1 MSQIVP
7 PLAAVLADFPDFRD
21 PRGVRHPL
29 PAVLLLSCVA
39 MLCGAR
45 GESAI
50 AEWAENY
57 GEMWRAPLGFTRPDG
72 PSQSTV
78 QRLFKGLDCA
88 LLETRLGQWATQVI
102 ATCPVPLDGPVPFE
116 AMAIDGKTL
125 RCSAK
130 CGADDA
136 HLLSAFSQRLG
147 VVLGHAA
154 QGAPAVPDKTNEIT
168 AIDDLLTRLVL
179 TGWVVT
185 MDALFTQADIAQA
198 ICDAGGDY
206 LMEVKGNQPSLHDDL
221 TFLFADPDAACVRAQ
236 ERRMHGGR
244 IEQRILRASSELTG
258 YIAWPGMAQA
268 VCMERRVTE
277 KATGETHSE
286 VAYAIT
292 SLAPHHATPA
302 QLLVLWRE
310 HWQIENKLHWIR
322 DVTFD
327 EDRSTVRAGD
337 IPQVMATLRSTAISV
352 ARLHGA
358 TNIAAACRR
367 YAAQPALALAAIG
380 LSLDFE

>member
-1 MSQIVP
+1 MPQIVP

-29 PAVLLLSCVA
+29 RAVLLLSCVA

-50 AEWAENY
+50 AEWAANY
-57 GEMWRAPLGFTRPDG
+57 GATWRAPLGFTRPDG

-78 QRLFKGLDCA
+78 QRIFKGIDCEI
-88 LLETRLGQWATQVI
+88 LEHRLGQWAAQVI
-102 ATCPVPLDGPVPFE
+102 AHHPAAVDAPVPFE

-125 RCSAK
+125 RGSAR

-147 VVLGHAA
+147 VVLG
-154 QGAPAVPDKTNEIT
+154 QVAVPDKTNEIT
-168 AIDDLLTRLVL
+168 AIDDLLARLVL
-179 TGWVVT
+179 TGWVIT
-185 MDALFTQADIAQA
+185 TDALLTQADIAQT
-198 ICDAGGDY
+198 IRDAGGDY
-206 LMEVKGNQPSLHDDL
+206 LMAVKENQPTLYDDL
-221 TFLFADPDAACVRAQ
+221 VLLFADADAACLHAEEV
-236 ERRMHGGR
+236 RMHGGR
-244 IEQRILRASSELTG
+244 IERRVLRASTELVG
-258 YIAWPGMAQA
+258 YTDWPGLAQA
-268 VCMERRVTE
+268 LCVERRVTH
-277 KATGETHSE
+277 KATGETRAAA
-286 VAYAIT
+286 AYAIT
-292 SLAPHHATPA
+292 SLAPTVATPA

-310 HWQIENKLHWIR
+310 HWHIENQSHWIR

-327 EDRSTVRAGD
+327 EDRSTVRAGR
-337 IPQVMATLRSTAISV
+337 IPQVMAALRNAAIGL

-367 YAAQPALALAAIG
+367 YAAQPALALAALG
-380 LSLDFE
+380 LTLDFA

>member
-1 MSQIVP
+1 MPQIVP
-7 PLAAVLADFPDFRD
+7 PLAAVLTDFPDFRD

-29 PAVLLLSCVA
+29 LAVLLLSCVA

-57 GEMWRAPLGFTRPDG
+57 GARWRAPLGFTHPDG

-78 QRLFKGLDCA
+78 QRIFKGLDCA
-88 LLETRLGQWATQVI
+88 LLETRLGQWAARVI
-102 ATCPVPLDGPVPFE
+102 AACPAATAPPVPFE

-125 RCSAK
+125 RGSAK
-130 CGADDA
+130 CGAADA

-147 VVLGHAA
+147 VVLG
-154 QGAPAVPDKTNEIT
+154 QVAVPDKTNEIT
-168 AIDDLLTRLVL
+168 AIDDLLARLVL

-185 MDALFTQADIAQA
+185 TDALFTQADIAQT

-206 LMEVKGNQPSLHDDL
+206 LMEVKGNQPTLHDDL
-221 TFLFADPDAACVRAQ
+221 TALFADPDAACVQAEETQ
-236 ERRMHGGR
+236 LHGGR
-244 IEQRILRASSELTG
+244 IERRVLRAAMELTG
-258 YIAWPGMAQA
+258 YTDWPGLAQA
-268 VCMERRVTE
+268 LCVERRVTD
-277 KATGETHSE
+277 KATGELHTE
-286 VAYAIT
+286 VAYAVT
-292 SLAPHHATPA
+292 SLAPAVATPA

-310 HWQIENKLHWIR
+310 HWHIENKLHWIR

-337 IPQVMATLRSTAISV
+337 SPQVMATLRSTAISV

-367 YAAQPALALAAIG
+367 YAAQPARALAAIG
-380 LSLDFE
+380 LILDFE

>member
-29 PAVLLLSCVA
+29 LAVLLLSCVA

-57 GEMWRAPLGFTRPDG
+57 GETWRAPLGFTRPHG

-78 QRLFKGLDCA
+78 QRLFKGLDCD
-88 LLETRLGQWATQVI
+88 LLEARLGEWATAVL
-102 ATCPVPLDGPVPFE
+102 ACTPALAAAPLPFE

-125 RCSAK
+125 RGSAK
-130 CGADDA
+130 CGAVDA
-136 HLLSAFSQRLG
+136 HLLSAFCQRLG
-147 VVLGHAA
+147 VVLG
-154 QGAPAVPDKTNEIT
+154 QVAVPDKTNEIT
-168 AIDDLLTRLVL
+168 AIDALLARLTL

-185 MDALFTQADIAQA
+185 TDALFTQADIAQTVLA
-198 ICDAGGDY
+198 AGGDY
-206 LMEVKGNQPSLHDDL
+206 LMEVKGNQPTLHDDL
-221 TFLFADPDAACVRAQ
+221 VTLFADPDTACIRA
-236 ERRMHGGR
+236 EEARMHGGR
-244 IEQRILRASSELTG
+244 IERRVLRVSTELTG
-258 YIAWPGMAQA
+258 YLDWPGFAQA
-268 VCMERRVTE
+268 LCVERRVTH
-277 KATGETHSE
+277 KATGETRIE

-292 SLAPHHATPA
+292 SLAPAAATPA
-302 QLLVLWRE
+302 QLLRVWRE
-310 HWQIENKLHWIR
+310 HWHIENKLHWIR

-327 EDRSTVRAGD
+327 EDRSTVRAGR
-337 IPQVMATLRSTAISV
+337 IPQVMATLRSTTISV

-367 YAAQPALALAAIG
+367 YAAQPALALTALG

>member
-29 PAVLLLSCVA
+29 LAVLLLSCVA

-57 GEMWRAPLGFTRPDG
+57 GETWRDPLGFTRPDG

-78 QRLFKGLDCA
+78 QRIFKGIDCA
-88 LLETRLGQWATQVI
+88 LLESRLGQWAARVI
-102 ATCPVPLDGPVPFE
+102 ACCGADAPLPFE

-125 RCSAK
+125 RCSAR
-130 CGADDA
+130 CGAEDA

-147 VVLGHAA
+147 VVLG
-154 QGAPAVPDKTNEIT
+154 QVAVSDKSNEIT
-168 AIDDLLTRLVL
+168 AIDDLLARLIL

-185 MDALFTQADIAQA
+185 TDALFTQTAIAQT

-206 LMEVKGNQPSLHDDL
+206 LMAVKGNQPTLHGDL
-221 TFLFADPDAACVRAQ
+221 TLLFADPDASAACAAETRL
-236 ERRMHGGR
+236 HGGR
-244 IEQRILRASSELTG
+244 IERRVLRASTEL
-258 YIAWPGMAQA
+258 ADFVDWPGMAQA
-268 VCMERRVTE
+268 VCVERRVTH
-277 KATGETHSE
+277 KGTGETRTD

-292 SLAPHHATPA
+292 SLTPTAITPA

-310 HWQIENKLHWIR
+310 HWHIENKLHWIR

-337 IPQVMATLRSTAISV
+337 IPPVMAALRSTAISV

-367 YAAQPALALAAIG
+367 YAAQPAHALAAIG
-380 LSLDFE
+380 LTLDFE

>member
-29 PAVLLLSCVA
+29 CAVLLLSCVA

-57 GEMWRAPLGFTRPDG
+57 GETWRALLGFTRPDG

-78 QRLFKGLDCA
+78 QRLFKGLDCD
-88 LLETRLGQWATQVI
+88 LLESRLGQWATRVI
-102 ATCPVPLDGPVPFE
+102 ATCPAPLDAPVPFE

-125 RCSAK
+125 RCSAR

-147 VVLGHAA
+147 VVLG
-154 QGAPAVPDKTNEIT
+154 QVAVPDKTNEIT
-168 AIDDLLTRLVL
+168 AIDDLLARLIL

-185 MDALFTQADIAQA
+185 TDALFTQADIAQA
-198 ICDAGGDY
+198 IRDAGGDY
-206 LMEVKGNQPSLHDDL
+206 LMEVKGNQPTLHDEL
-221 TFLFADPDAACVRAQ
+221 MSLFADPDAVCVRA
-236 ERRMHGGR
+236 EETRLHGGR
-244 IEQRILRASSELTG
+244 IEWRVLRASSELVG
-258 YIAWPGMAQA
+258 YTDWPGLAQA
-268 VCMERRVTE
+268 LCMERRVTQ
-277 KATGETHSE
+277 KATGETQTE

-292 SLAPHHATPA
+292 SLAPTVATPA
-302 QLLVLWRE
+302 HLLVLWRE
-310 HWQIENKLHWIR
+310 HWHIENKLHWIR

-337 IPQVMATLRSTAISV
+337 IPQVMATLRSTAIGV

-380 LSLDFE
+380 LTPRL

>member
-29 PAVLLLSCVA
+29 HAVLSLSCVA

-57 GEMWRAPLGFTRPDG
+57 GERWRAPLGFTRPDG
-72 PSQSTV
+72 PCQSTV
-78 QRLFKGLDCA
+78 QRIFKGLDCDA
-88 LLETRLGQWATQVI
+88 LEARLGQWAAQVI
-102 ATCPVPLDGPVPFE
+102 ACCPALIDTPLPFE

-125 RCSAK
+125 RCSAR
-130 CGADDA
+130 CGAADA

-147 VVLGHAA
+147 VVLG
-154 QGAPAVPDKTNEIT
+154 QVAVPDKTNEIT
-168 AIDDLLTRLVL
+168 AIDDLLARLVL

-185 MDALFTQADIAQA
+185 TDALFTQTPIAQT

-206 LMEVKGNQPSLHDDL
+206 LMEVKGNQPTLHTDL
-221 TFLFADPDAACVRAQ
+221 VLLFADPDTAAACTQ
-236 ERRMHGGR
+236 ETRLHGGR
-244 IEQRILRASSELTG
+244 IEQRTLRASTELTG
-258 YIAWPGMAQA
+258 FVAWPGFAQA
-268 VCMERRVTE
+268 LCMERRVTD
-277 KATGETHSE
+277 KATGETRAE
-286 VAYAIT
+286 TAYAIT
-292 SLAPHHATPA
+292 SLAPTATTPA

-310 HWQIENKLHWIR
+310 HWHIENKLHWIR

-337 IPQVMATLRSTAISV
+337 IPQVMAALRSTAISV

-367 YAAQPALALAAIG
+367 YAAQPAYALAAIG
-380 LSLDFE
+380 LGFDFA

>member
-1 MSQIVP
+1 MAQIVP

-57 GEMWRAPLGFTRPDG
+57 GETWRTPLGFTRPDG

-78 QRLFKGLDCA
+78 QRLFKGLDCD
-88 LLETRLGQWATQVI
+88 LLESRLGQWATQVI
-102 ATCPVPLDGPVPFE
+102 ATCPVPLDAPLPFE

-125 RCSAK
+125 RCSAR

-147 VVLGHAA
+147 VVLG
-154 QGAPAVPDKTNEIT
+154 QVAVPDKTNEIT
-168 AIDDLLTRLVL
+168 AIDDLLARLIL

-185 MDALFTQADIAQA
+185 TDALFTQAEIAQA
-198 ICDAGGDY
+198 IRDAGGDY
-206 LMEVKGNQPSLHDDL
+206 LMAVKGNQPTLHDDL
-221 TFLFADPDAACVRAQ
+221 ISLFADPDAACVRAE

-244 IEQRILRASSELTG
+244 IEWRVLRASSELVG
-258 YIAWPGMAQA
+258 YTDWPGLAQA

-277 KATGETHSE
+277 KATGETHTE
-286 VAYAIT
+286 AAYAIT
-292 SLAPHHATPA
+292 SLAPTAATPA

-310 HWQIENKLHWIR
+310 HWHIENKLHWIR

-327 EDRSTVRAGD
+327 EDRSTVRAGR
-337 IPQVMATLRSTAISV
+337 IPQVMATLRSTAIGV

-358 TNIAAACRR
+358 TNLAAACRR
-367 YAAQPALALAAIG
+367 YAAQPARALAAIG
-380 LSLDFE
+380 LNPRL

>member
-29 PAVLLLSCVA
+29 CAVLLLSCVA

-57 GEMWRAPLGFTRPDG
+57 GATWRVPLGFTRPDG

-78 QRLFKGLDCA
+78 QRIFAGIDSD
-88 LLETRLGQWATQVI
+88 LLENRLAAWARQVI
-102 ATCPVPLDGPVPFE
+102 ASCPAPAIAPLPFE

-125 RCSAK
+125 RGSAK
-130 CGADDA
+130 CGAVDA

-147 VVLGHAA
+147 VVLG
-154 QGAPAVPDKTNEIT
+154 QVAVPDKTNEIT
-168 AIDDLLTRLVL
+168 AIDDLLARLVL
-179 TGWVVT
+179 TGWVIT
-185 MDALFTQADIAQA
+185 TDALFTQTEIARA
-198 ICDAGGDY
+198 IRDAGGDY
-206 LMEVKGNQPSLHDDL
+206 LMEVKGNQPRLHDDL
-221 TFLFADPDAACVRAQ
+221 TLLFADAAAPCRCA
-236 ERRMHGGR
+236 EETRLHGGR
-244 IEQRILRASSELTG
+244 IERRMLRASTELTG
-258 YIAWPGMAQA
+258 YTDWPGMAQA
-268 VCMERRVTE
+268 LCVERRVTH
-277 KATGETHSE
+277 KATGETHTE
-286 VAYAIT
+286 RAYAIT
-292 SLAPHHATPA
+292 SLTPTAITPA
-302 QLLVLWRE
+302 QLLVVWRE
-310 HWQIENKLHWIR
+310 HWHIENRLHWVR

-327 EDRSTVRAGD
+327 EDRSTVRAGT
-337 IPQVMATLRSTAISV
+337 IPQVMAALRSTAISV

-367 YAAQPALALAAIG
+367 YAAQPALALIAIG
-380 LSLDFE
+380 LTLDFE

>member
-29 PAVLLLSCVA
+29 LAVLLLSCVA

-57 GEMWRAPLGFTRPDG
+57 GATWRAPLGFTRPDG

-78 QRLFKGLDCA
+78 QRIFKGLDCD
-88 LLETRLGQWATQVI
+88 LLEARLGEWATAVL
-102 ATCPVPLDGPVPFE
+102 ACTPALAAAPLPFE

-125 RCSAK
+125 RGSAK
-130 CGADDA
+130 CGAADA
-136 HLLSAFSQRLG
+136 HLLSAFCQRLG
-147 VVLGHAA
+147 VVLG
-154 QGAPAVPDKTNEIT
+154 QVAVSDKTNEIT
-168 AIDDLLTRLVL
+168 AIDDLLAHLTL

-185 MDALFTQADIAQA
+185 TDALFTQADIAHA
-198 ICDAGGDY
+198 VLAAGGDY
-206 LMEVKGNQPSLHDDL
+206 LMEVKGNQPTLHDDL
-221 TFLFADPDAACVRAQ
+221 VTLFADPDTECIQAEEA
-236 ERRMHGGR
+236 RMHGGR
-244 IEQRILRASSELTG
+244 IERRVLRVSTELTG
-258 YIAWPGMAQA
+258 YLDWPGFAQA
-268 VCMERRVTE
+268 LCVERRVTH
-277 KATGETHSE
+277 KATGETRIE
-286 VAYAIT
+286 VSYAIT
-292 SLAPHHATPA
+292 SLAPAAATPA
-302 QLLVLWRE
+302 QLLRVWRE
-310 HWQIENKLHWIR
+310 HWHIENKLHWIR

-327 EDRSTVRAGD
+327 EDRSTVRAGR
-337 IPQVMATLRSTAISV
+337 IPQVMATLRSTTISV

-367 YAAQPALALAAIG
+367 YAAQPALALTALG

>member
-7 PLAAVLADFPDFRD
+7 PLAAVLSDFPDFRD

-29 PAVLLLSCVA
+29 HAVLLLSCVA

-57 GEMWRAPLGFTRPDG
+57 GETWRTPLGFTRPDG

-78 QRLFKGLDCA
+78 QRIFGGIDCDM
-88 LLETRLGQWATQVI
+88 LEGRLAQWAAAVVAQ
-102 ATCPVPLDGPVPFE
+102 CPMPLDAPLPFE
-116 AMAIDGKTL
+116 AMAIDGKAL
-125 RCSAK
+125 RGSAR
-130 CGADDA
+130 CGAEDA

-147 VVLGHAA
+147 VVLG
-154 QGAPAVPDKTNEIT
+154 QVAVPDKTNEIT
-168 AIDDLLTRLVL
+168 AIDDLLARLVL
-179 TGWVVT
+179 TGWVIT
-185 MDALFTQADIAQA
+185 TDALFTQTDIAQT
-198 ICDAGGDY
+198 IRDAGGDY
-206 LMEVKGNQPSLHDDL
+206 LMEVKGNQPTLHAEL
-221 TFLFADPDAACVRAQ
+221 TLLFADAGAPCSRAV

-244 IEQRILRASSELTG
+244 IEQRSLRASTELTG
-258 YIAWPGMAQA
+258 CVGWPGMAQA
-268 VCMERRVTE
+268 VCVERRVTH
-277 KATGETHSE
+277 KATGETHTE
-286 VAYAIT
+286 RAYAIT
-292 SLAPHHATPA
+292 SLAPTAVTPA
-302 QLLVLWRE
+302 QLLVVWRE
-310 HWQIENKLHWIR
+310 HWHIENKLHWIR

-337 IPQVMATLRSTAISV
+337 IPQVMAALRSAAISV

-380 LSLDFE
+380 LTLDFE

>member
-7 PLAAVLADFPDFRD
+7 PLAAILADFPDFRD

-29 PAVLLLSCVA
+29 LAVLLLSCVA

-50 AEWAENY
+50 AEWAKNY
-57 GEMWRAPLGFTRPDG
+57 GATWRALLGFTRPDG

-78 QRLFKGLDCA
+78 QRIFKGLDCA
-88 LLETRLGQWATQVI
+88 LLESRLGQWATQVI
-102 ATCPVPLDGPVPFE
+102 ATCPAPFDAPVPFE

-125 RCSAK
+125 RGSAK
-130 CGADDA
+130 CGAEDA

-147 VVLGHAA
+147 VVLG
-154 QGAPAVPDKTNEIT
+154 QVAVPDKSNEIT
-168 AIDDLLTRLVL
+168 AIDDLLARLVL

-185 MDALFTQADIAQA
+185 TDALFTQQEIART

-206 LMEVKGNQPSLHDDL
+206 LMAVKGNQPTLHADL
-221 TFLFADPDAACVRAQ
+221 TLLFADADAVCQCAEETRL
-236 ERRMHGGR
+236 HSGR
-244 IEQRILRASSELTG
+244 IERRILRTSTELTG
-258 YIAWPGMAQA
+258 CIDWPGLAQA
-268 VCMERRVTE
+268 LCMERRVTE
-277 KATGETHSE
+277 KATGETHTD

-292 SLAPHHATPA
+292 SLASTAATPA

-310 HWQIENKLHWIR
+310 HWHIENKLHWIR

-327 EDRSTVRAGD
+327 EDRSTVRAGR

-367 YAAQPALALAAIG
+367 YAAQPALALAAVG
-380 LSLDFE
+380 LTLDFE

>member
-1 MSQIVP
+1 MTQIVP
-7 PLAAVLADFPDFRD
+7 PLTAVLTDFPDFRD

-29 PAVLLLSCVA
+29 RAVLLLSCVA

-50 AEWAENY
+50 AEWGENY
-57 GEMWRAPLGFTRPDG
+57 GERWRALLGFTHPDG

-78 QRLFKGLDCA
+78 QRIFKGIDCA
-88 LLETRLGQWATQVI
+88 MLETRLGEWAARVI
-102 ATCPVPLDGPVPFE
+102 ACCPAPADAPLPFE

-125 RCSAK
+125 RGSAK
-130 CGADDA
+130 CGAADA

-147 VVLGHAA
+147 VVLG
-154 QGAPAVPDKTNEIT
+154 QVAVADKTNEIT
-168 AIDDLLTRLVL
+168 AIDDLLARLVR

-185 MDALFTQADIAQA
+185 TDALFTQADIAQT

-206 LMEVKGNQPSLHDDL
+206 LMEVKGKQPTLHEDL
-221 TFLFADPDAACVRAQ
+221 RCLFADTDAPCRCAQ
-236 ERRMHGGR
+236 ETRLHGGR
-244 IEQRILRASSELTG
+244 IERRVLRVSTQLTG
-258 YIAWPGMAQA
+258 YVDWPGFAPA
-268 VCMERRVTE
+268 VCVERRVTE
-277 KATGETHSE
+277 KATGETRTD

-292 SLAPHHATPA
+292 SLAPTAATPA

-310 HWQIENKLHWIR
+310 HWHIENKLHWIR
-322 DVTFD
+322 DVTFA

-352 ARLHGA
+352 ARLPGA
-358 TNIAAACRR
+358 PNIAAACRR
-367 YAAQPALALAAIG
+367 YAAQPALTLAAIG
-380 LSLDFE
+380 LTFDFE